1 MPPTLIW
8 PLLGSPAPYPMSDW
22 WSCNTLHAPPQ
33 FPGAGDFQGALEGK
47 GRFWG
52 STGTN
57 WTPLSFVCS
66 SDRSVASLLCR
77 LKVWANR
84 PVASGGRVSL
94 SITAF
99 QHPSP
104 TFLSC
109 GGCLGFCN
117 NTIFQRLSSLWSSSW
132 KFLGEILGLRTQKIQ
147 EELLMSALL
156 GLALSFF
163 MMARLTLG

>member
-1 MPPTLIW
+1 MLSSLHPTPPALIW
-8 PLLGSPAPYPMSDW
+8 PLLGSSAPYPMTDW

-47 GRFWG
+47 GRFSG

-57 WTPLSFVCS
+57 WTPLSFACS

-77 LKVWANR
+77 LKVWTNR

-109 GGCLGFCN
+109 GGCLGFVITQYFSGSAHREAAVGSFWALN
-117 NTIFQRLSSLWSSSW
+117 A
-132 KFLGEILGLRTQKIQ
+132 KFWVSGPKR
-147 EELLMSALL
+147 
-156 GLALSFF
+156 F
-163 MMARLTLG
+163 MRNFSCLYF